1 REQAARHLVAA
12 PLASAAPAIA
22 SALSQEPD
30 PKTRA
35 QLAKALAACGGEGAA
50 EMVAQL
56 QSAPEPPLVR
66 LAALEALCAIPSR
79 AREALEIAARDETP
93 AIRRR
98 AAALA
103 ASAGVEELAEAE
115 ARGAIQSTVPSGGP
129 TQKMSYSMRDL
140 SSARA
145 ALNRVPPRRPLRRQL
160 FLNFKGGT
168 GKTSVSTSYAFRL
181 AEMGHRV
188 LVID

>member
-1 REQAARHLVAA
+1 GVRSLFVADSAHREQVARHLVAA
-12 PLASAAPAIA
+12 PVVSAALAVV
-22 SALSQEPD
+22 SVLSQEPD
-30 PKTRA
+30 PMTGA

-56 QSAPEPPLVR
+56 QSAPEPLLVR

-103 ASAGVEELAEAE
+103 ASAGGEDPAARLAADEDA
-115 ARGAIQSTVPSGGP
+115 SV
-129 TQKMSYSMRDL
+129 
-140 SSARA
+140 RA
-145 ALNRVPPRRPLRRQL
+145 AVAAARTEAPPLARP
-160 FLNFKGGT
+160 
-168 GKTSVSTSYAFRL
+168 
-181 AEMGHRV
+181 
-188 LVID
+188 